1 MRASEDWRPVFNL
14 GLARTGTTSLAC
26 AFFALGL
33 KSVHDAIGT
42 DAGHNASL
50 RLHVP
55 IPNVRAAHRREIL
68 VDWVN
73 ALVDP
78 KHPRHGSALAPL
90 RAYDTFGDNPFYGID
105 DRTTTLRK
113 RLAAV
118 IPNARF
124 VCTTRSRESWVKSM
138 TTRHP
143 YAGGDYL
150 AGLANTTK
158 PFREPRKLAAFFDRH
173 SAAECAGVPMLN
185 LDACAETDCSDAWG
199 WLASVLRDVHPDAA
213 ALARVFHDSQL
224 PWANAESIVKLRRPN
239 ATNPTGVGRACPFVV

>member
-1 MRASEDWRPVFNL
+1 MRASEDWKPVFNL

-26 AFFALGL
+26 AQFALGL
-33 KSVHDAIGT
+33 RSVHDAIGT
-42 DAGHNASL
+42 DGQNASL
-50 RLHVP
+50 RIPVP

-68 VDWVN
+68 VAWVN

-78 KHPRHGSALAPL
+78 VHPRHASVIKPL
-90 RAYDTFGDNPFYGID
+90 RAFDSFGDNPFYGID
-105 DRTTTLRK
+105 DPNTTLRE
-113 RLAAV
+113 RLATV

-124 VCTTRSRESWVKSM
+124 VCTTRARETWVKSM

-173 SAAECAGVPMLN
+173 SATECKDVPTLS
-185 LDACAETDCSDAWG
+185 LDACAEPRCSDAWA
-199 WLASVLRDVHPDAA
+199 WLASVLRDAQPDAA
-213 ALARVFHDSQL
+213 ALASVFHDSQL

-239 ATNPTGVGRACPFVV
+239 ATNPTGVGRGCPFVV